1 MFLGPWGLKL
11 KAKGHIIIKEQ
22 QLIMAACKGM
32 ARGDAPGEL
41 KLKLTKMVT
50 AMPLKV

>member
-1 MFLGPWGLKL
+1 MFLGPWGNKM
-11 KAKGHIIIKEQ
+11 KAKAHLLIKDK
-22 QLIMAACKGM
+22 QLILAAVKGM

-50 AMPLKV
+50 AMPTKA